1 MLFLLFRDVRCSQ
14 DCGSLL
20 PQVEIDE
27 GEEVKSV
34 TVSTTTNASG
44 CPTVKVISTSLSSCV
59 DTAPKTT
66 VANGAPS
73 AASLVQAAQ
82 ASQTAAALTLQS
94 LPAAFHNGTG
104 GGDGS
109 QSAAPIKIIT
119 VSPNGTTQNATIAL
133 GEYARD
139 IFDRY
144 NFVVHLVHSK
154 FPDHR
159 KLETVSF
166 ERPISRLLKEAL
178 GSKTLFVN
186 QACNLPRIIIP
197 CVGPSCKVLDA
208 IYIVRLFVHDNISRY
223 AQLLCGLIFKRQ
235 NSNLTAS
242 VCFAQEVPL
251 GTAARS

>member
-1 MLFLLFRDVRCSQ
+1 MFFKLFAVLFSLFRDVRCSQ

-133 GEYARD
+133 GKYAR
-139 IFDRY
+139 DRY

-154 FPDHR
+154 FPGHR
-159 KLETVSF
+159 KLETSHSNV
-166 ERPISRLLKEAL
+166 
-178 GSKTLFVN
+178 
-186 QACNLPRIIIP
+186 
-197 CVGPSCKVLDA
+197 PSHVCLRKHWV
-208 IYIVRLFVHDNISRY
+208 V
-223 AQLLCGLIFKRQ
+223 KRC
-235 NSNLTAS
+235 L
-242 VCFAQEVPL
+242 
-251 GTAARS
+251 